1 MSSQQKVKPS
11 QVKPGKIFGNVK
23 PSQVKPEKFA
33 GLPRP
38 DSSVDYSLLVL
49 FQIGESRHL
58 IKQEV
63 PEKTLSNFE
72 KLIICLQK

>member
-11 QVKPGKIFGNVK
+11 QVKPGNIFGNVK

-38 DSSVDYSLLVL
+38 GLYGL
-49 FQIGESRHL
+49 QI
-58 IKQEV
+58 
-63 PEKTLSNFE
+63 
-72 KLIICLQK
+72 

>member
-1 MSSQQKVKPS
+1 MSSQQKVKPSQVKPS

-38 DSSVDYSLLVL
+38 GAGGQGFFKNKQKVL
-49 FQIGESRHL
+49 KF
-58 IKQEV
+58 KQ
-63 PEKTLSNFE
+63 KFGR
-72 KLIICLQK
+72 

>member
-38 DSSVDYSLLVL
+38 VIYPVVL
-49 FQIGESRHL
+49 I
-58 IKQEV
+58 
-63 PEKTLSNFE
+63 SNFFLFKFRLVYFFNQLE
-72 KLIICLQK
+72 KIVEKFIK